1 MGKGCPGGLR
11 KQLTKKE
18 ERMLCFSPLWTTV
31 HDLFPLYEK
40 KTGVKTQLISFIADY
55 RWKWKYPTTRQRRG
69 NCPQAGEYSALLLL
83 LWICGM
89 NTKNMLV
96 MPEYRNGPK
105 FHFHRACYVF
115 GQVLNTMSLAVKWGE
130 WHPFHE
136 SNMNMNSTRK
146 KPIIMALL
154 GDERWTSW
162 ERSGRQVPEVKRRL
176 SSQIFCVLCWEVPF
190 LKTLTSLR
198 KMVWKSLSG
207 WLGGVM
213 SHPVC
218 SSQTNPQMPSLI
230 VRTIQKRHMPQS
242 EEIFM
247 SLETEE

>member
-1 MGKGCPGGLR
+1 MKMEISYHPAKKGKLPSGWRILGPSASSLNMWYEH
-11 KQLTKKE
+11 KE
-18 ERMLCFSPLWTTV
+18 HVSHAWIQ
-31 HDLFPLYEK
+31 K
-40 KTGVKTQLISFIADY
+40 WAQISFPPCLLCLWASVKY
-55 RWKWKYPTTRQRRG
+55 R
-69 NCPQAGEYSALLLL
+69 S
-83 LWICGM
+83 
-89 NTKNMLV
+89 
-96 MPEYRNGPK
+96 
-105 FHFHRACYVF
+105 
-115 GQVLNTMSLAVKWGE
+115 MSLAVKWGE